1 MGLRKCGDEV
11 EKGDLLAQV
20 IHPYEG
26 GVISEVRAPA
36 EGILFFAHE
45 SPLVMENTVVFKV
58 IKRLHK

>member
-1 MGLRKCGDEV
+1 M
-11 EKGDLLAQV
+11 